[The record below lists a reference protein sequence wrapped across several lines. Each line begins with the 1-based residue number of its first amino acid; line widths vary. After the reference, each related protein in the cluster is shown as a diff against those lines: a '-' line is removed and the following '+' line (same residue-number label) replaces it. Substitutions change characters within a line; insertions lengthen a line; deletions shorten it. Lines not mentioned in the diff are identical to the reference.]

1 VYPYEISQFSF
12 VEHIDAVDID
22 PKVKEVAEQ
31 YLLQEKLSPKVQ
43 FIPES
48 ARYAVRRLAQE
59 GKQYDLI
66 IVDAFLGRSVPAELV
81 TQEFMQDLLLLSSNK
96 QILWNMILDNDFHSR
111 FSQRFLKTAETVF
124 GTVLTYDVMADQNRP
139 I

>member
-66 IVDAFLGRSVPAELV
+66 IVDAFMGKSVPAELV
-81 TQEFMQDLLLLSSNK
+81 TQEFIQDLKKLTPSNTV
-96 QILWNMILDNDFHSR
+96 LRNMILDNNLESTFAK
-111 FSQRFLKTAETVF
+111 RFLITIQCVF
-124 GTVLTYDVMADQNRP
+124 ASVYSFDVMQAEQRS